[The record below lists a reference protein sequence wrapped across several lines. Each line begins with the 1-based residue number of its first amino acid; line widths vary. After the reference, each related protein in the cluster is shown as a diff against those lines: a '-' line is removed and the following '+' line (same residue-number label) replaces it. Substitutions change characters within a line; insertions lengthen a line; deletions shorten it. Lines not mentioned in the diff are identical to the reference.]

1 MAEARKT
8 FPMSTFAAY
17 LKGVGKDAQKQNIT
31 DLLGFM
37 TGSAIDAEGEM
48 FAAALAK
55 AWIYE
60 QHPELA
66 KMAGGQIGAL
76 GDNVSVVEL
85 PETEKA
91 EVGAVFAKLGE
102 YRKTI
107 ADQKASIADLTAKL
121 AETEGKLAETSKAMA
136 DFKGKYE
143 ALEASGKGEGEK
155 VLVAAEAKVE
165 ELNKQIGELAGEI
178 DKVKSGIISILKAA
192 PAGGAGGAAAGGE
205 VAGAGAPE
213 VGGEPAPDF
222 GFGSDPFG
230 DSKW

>member
-17 LKGVGKDAQKQNIT
+17 LKGAGKEGQKQNIT
-31 DLLGFM
+31 ELLSFM
-37 TGSAIDAEGEM
+37 TGSAIDAEGEP

-66 KMAGGQIGAL
+66 KMAAGQVGGL

-85 PETEKA
+85 PEGVKSDVA
-91 EVGAVFAKLGE
+91 AIFAKLGE

-107 ADQKASIADLTAKL
+107 ADQKTRVAELEKKL

-136 DFKGKYE
+136 DYKGKYE

-155 VLVAAEAKVE
+155 VIVAAEEKVTG
-165 ELNKQIGELAGEI
+165 LNTQLGDLAGEI
-178 DKVKSGIISILKAA
+178 EKVKSSIIAILKAA
-192 PAGGAGGAAAGGE
+192 PAGGAAGGAAASE
-205 VAGAGAPE
+205 TAGAGAPE
-213 VGGEPAPDF
+213 VGGAPADTF
-222 GFGSDPFG
+222 GFGSDPFS
-230 DSKW
+230 DNEW

>member
-17 LKGVGKDAQKQNIT
+17 IKGVGKEGQKQNIT
-31 DLLGFM
+31 ELLAFM
-37 TGSAIDAEGEM
+37 TGSDVDSEAEP

-66 KMAGGQIGAL
+66 KMAGGQVQAL
-76 GDNVSVVEL
+76 GDTVSVLEL
-85 PETEKA
+85 PEGVKTEVA
-91 EVGAVFAKLGE
+91 AIFAKLGE

-107 ADQKASIADLTAKL
+107 ADQKGKIADLEKKL
-121 AETEGKLAETSKAMA
+121 AETEGKLSETSKAMA

-143 ALEASGKGEGEK
+143 ALEASGKGAGEK
-155 VLVAAEAKVE
+155 VIIAAEEKVTA
-165 ELNKQIGELAGEI
+165 LNAQLGDLAAEI
-178 DKVKSGIISILKAA
+178 EKAKSGIIAILKAA
-192 PAGGAGGAAAGGE
+192 PTAGGVAAAGE
-205 VAGAGAPE
+205 PAGAGAPE
-213 VGGEPAPDF
+213 VGGEPSPDF
-222 GFGSDPFG
+222 GFGSDPFA